1 MIGLQIHPIT
11 LFLATIGIAI
21 FIILRVHQWIKLKE
35 MPVLPPVVR
44 KQSPCSFSSNLRL
57 KPSEFLKECQIKY
70 GDVFTLEMDGGKN
83 MTYVFDPNNFKQI
96 LTTFDFFTISKQSK
110 QRFKLNKILEYL
122 PRITTELKKSLSSK
136 ILNPALHRFQKH
148 FDSTVKDM
156 QTPSEYTSGVNIGL
170 LEFVETFIV
179 PKLLYTLF
187 GPSIYYKGFSDDFRT
202 FNKAMA
208 TRNTGSDGKLASFGE
223 KAEENLRNAVCTML
237 KDQTP
242 TDFVKSVQEGA
253 LRSLVLDEEELT
265 NFFLMLLW
273 ASLINLRPTTFWMI
287 AHIAREPNA
296 LQTIKEEAETA
307 SEELDIFQIRNMKKT
322 WSIINEV
329 FRVQSRPNM
338 YRYSLKDTVIKVKGG
353 TTFLIPKGNWVA
365 LFPKLMHMDK
375 NVYKDAHKFKYN
387 RFPVDTTLSSV
398 YRTPLVF
405 GMGMGMCP
413 AQDYTYFILAIIAIK
428 VFSTFNIDLV
438 GDLPTADENTVAS
451 TPPPLNDVTAIIKLK
466 PLVRNDYQNK

>member
-1 MIGLQIHPIT
+1 MILLPIHPFT
-11 LFLATIGIAI
+11 LFLATLVITI
-21 FIILRVHQWIKLKE
+21 FIVLRAHQWNKLKE
-35 MPVLPPVVR
+35 IPVLPPVVR

-57 KPSEFLKECQIKY
+57 KPSEFLTECQRMY

-83 MTYVFDPNNFKQI
+83 MTYVFDPNSFKQI
-96 LTTFDFFTISKQSK
+96 LTTLDFYTISKQSK
-110 QRFKLNKILEYL
+110 QRFKLNKLFEYL
-122 PRITTELKKSLSSK
+122 PGITTELKKSLSSK

-148 FDSTVKDM
+148 FDSTIKDI
-156 QTPSEYTSGVNIGL
+156 QLPHEYTTGVHIGL

-208 TRNTGSDGKLASFGE
+208 TRNSGSDGKLASFGE
-223 KAEENLRNAVCTML
+223 KAEENLRNAVRTML
-237 KDQTP
+237 KDQAP

-253 LRSLVLDEEELT
+253 LRFLVLDEDDQT
-265 NFFLMLLW
+265 SFFLMLLW
-273 ASLINLRPTTFWMI
+273 ASLINLQPTTFWML
-287 AHIAREPNA
+287 AHIASDPNA
-296 LQTIKEEAETA
+296 LQIIKEEGETA
-307 SEELDIFQIRNMKKT
+307 SEDLDIFRIRNMKKT
-322 WSIINEV
+322 WSIIQEV
-329 FRVQSRPNM
+329 FRLQSRPNM
-338 YRYSLKDTVIKVKGG
+338 YRYSSKDTVIKVNGG
-353 TTFLIPKGNWVA
+353 TKYLIPKGNWVA

-387 RFPVDTTLSSV
+387 RFPVETTLASV
-398 YRTPLVF
+398 YHTPLVF

-466 PLVRNDYQNK
+466 PHGAQ

>member
-1 MIGLQIHPIT
+1 MIGLPIHPFT
-11 LFLATIGIAI
+11 LFLATIVITI
-21 FIILRVHQWIKLKE
+21 FFVLRVHQWNKQKDL
-35 MPVLPPVVR
+35 PVLPPVVR

-57 KPSEFLKECQIKY
+57 KPSEFLKECQRMY

-96 LTTFDFFTISKQSK
+96 LTTLDFYTISKQSK
-110 QRFKLNKILEYL
+110 QRFKLNKLFEYL

-148 FDSTVKDM
+148 FDSTIKDI
-156 QTPSEYTSGVNIGL
+156 QLPYEYTTGVHIGL

-187 GPSIYYKGFSDDFRT
+187 GPSLYYNGFSDDFRT

-208 TRNTGSDGKLASFGE
+208 TRNSGSDGKLASFGE
-223 KAEENLRNAVCTML
+223 KAEENLRNAVRKML
-237 KDQTP
+237 KDQAP

-253 LRSLVLDEEELT
+253 LRFLVLDEDDQT
-265 NFFLMLLW
+265 SFFLMLLW
-273 ASLINLRPTTFWMI
+273 ASLINLQPTTFWML
-287 AHIAREPNA
+287 AHIARDPNA
-296 LQTIKEEAETA
+296 LQIIKEEGETA
-307 SEELDIFQIRNMKKT
+307 SEDLDIFRIRNMKKT
-322 WSIINEV
+322 RSIIQEV
-329 FRVQSRPNM
+329 FRLQSRPNM
-338 YRYSLKDTVIKVKGG
+338 YRYSLKDTVIKVNGG
-353 TTFLIPKGNWVA
+353 TKYLIPKGNWVA

-375 NVYKDAHKFKYN
+375 NIYKDAHKFKYN
-387 RFPVDTTLSSV
+387 RFPVDTTLASV
-398 YRTPLVF
+398 YHTPLVF

-466 PLVRNDYQNK
+466 PHGAH